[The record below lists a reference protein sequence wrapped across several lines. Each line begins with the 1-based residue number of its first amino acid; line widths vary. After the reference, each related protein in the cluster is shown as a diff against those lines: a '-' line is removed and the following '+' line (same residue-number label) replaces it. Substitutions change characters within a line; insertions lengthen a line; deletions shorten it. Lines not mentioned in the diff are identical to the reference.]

1 VYVDK
6 YSEEITRKL
15 FKLKKKNSKNYE
27 IVRKKM
33 DWILL
38 NPNHR
43 YKYLHDNMKGINR
56 IHLGHFVLTFTINH
70 INKIVSFEDFDHHDK
85 IYFKKKSK

>member
-1 VYVDK
+1 MYIDK

-15 FKLKKKNSKNYE
+15 AKLKKKNPKHYL

-33 DWILL
+33 DWILA
-38 NPNHR
+38 NPEHR
-43 YKYLHDNMKGINR
+43 YKDLHYTMKGISR
-56 IHLGHFVLTFTINH
+56 IHLGHFVLTFRIDH

-85 IYFKKKSK
+85 IYN